1 MVKLLKI
8 KSQNKGKSHQLRGD
22 SDDCIELEI
31 IFLANSDNYVF
42 KTRLEDAS
50 VQIIPY
56 LDKGLNYRASLPV
69 VYSEPFFTYLVK
81 VNRFKGV
88 LDCLRSDLSTLDKFK
103 YLFKILSGKKT
114 IYKYRNYIIYNQIT
128 KAAIKT
134 LGDQNSER
142 FVSLL
147 DTLDLW
153 VD

>member
-1 MVKLLKI
+1 MVKLLQI
-8 KSQNKGKSHQLRGD
+8 RSQNKGRSHQLRAD
-22 SDDCIELEI
+22 SDECIELEI

-56 LDKGLNYRASLPV
+56 LDKGLNCRARLPL
-69 VYSEPFFTYLVK
+69 VYSEAFFTYLVK
-81 VNRFKGV
+81 VNRFKGA
-88 LDCLRSDLSTLDKFK
+88 LDCLRSDLSTLNKFK

-114 IYKYRNYIIYNQIT
+114 IYKYTNYIIYNQIT
-128 KAAIKT
+128 KAAIT
-134 LGDQNSER
+134 NLRDQSSER